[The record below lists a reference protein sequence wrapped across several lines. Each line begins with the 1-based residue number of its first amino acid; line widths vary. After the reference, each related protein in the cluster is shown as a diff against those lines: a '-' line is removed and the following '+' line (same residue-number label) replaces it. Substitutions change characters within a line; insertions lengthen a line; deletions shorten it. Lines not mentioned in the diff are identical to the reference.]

1 MQNAK
6 CKVQNAELT
15 LRFAFCI
22 LHVAFVVFSLALV
35 PAAGSAQSPDER
47 AIRDLRASSNAAI
60 AKHDTACIGAIL
72 ADNVVV
78 VTSNSVH
85 AVGRFTNLQRF
96 AEQFRTRPDVVYK
109 RTPDE
114 VRVFEAWRMASER
127 GRWTGSWTDSD
138 GKISIGGSYF
148 AKWRK
153 LNGRWL
159 VESETYVP
167 ETCTGGAY
175 CRTVP

>member
-1 MQNAK
+1 MRK
-6 CKVQNAELT
+6 LPLVPLT
-15 LRFAFCI
+15 L
-22 LHVAFVVFSLALV
+22 ALI
-35 PAAGSAQSPDER
+35 AGVGQAQSGNDER
-47 AIRDLRASSNAAI
+47 AIRDRRASSNAAI
-60 AKHDTACIGAIL
+60 ARHDTAGIGAIL
-72 ADNVVV
+72 ADNVIV

-85 AVGRFTNLQRF
+85 GVGRATNIQRF
-96 AEQFRTRPDVVYK
+96 AEQFRSRPDVVYV

-114 VRVFEAWRMASER
+114 VKVFAPWEMASER

-153 LNGRWL
+153 LNGRWM

-175 CRTVP
+175 CRAIP